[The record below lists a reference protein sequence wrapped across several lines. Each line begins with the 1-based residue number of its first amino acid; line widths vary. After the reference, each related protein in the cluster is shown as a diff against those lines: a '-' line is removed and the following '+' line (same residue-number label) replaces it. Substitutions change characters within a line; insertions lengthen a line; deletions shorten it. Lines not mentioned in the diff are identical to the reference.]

1 MNSAVKV
8 HDVFAGVLS
17 KLHVWHGGVSRS
29 YWHPDELIKLMIHVG
44 FLGVG
49 GSLGLSASFI
59 VDKDSATVDHLSRC
73 LCYIWSKLFRCRGVF
88 MWLMAVLVLV

>member
-49 GSLGLSASFI
+49 GSLGLSVSFI
-59 VDKDSATVDHLSRC
+59 VDKDSATVDHLSRVFV
-73 LCYIWSKLFRCRGVF
+73 CYIWSKLFRSKGVF
-88 MWLMAVLVLV
+88 M